1 MTIVIINIY
10 GDFRFYLPTGKS
22 EIIPLSVQKCHL
34 TERLEAKSQSDF
46 LLAG

>member
-10 GDFRFYLPTGKS
+10 GDLLFNLPTGKS
-22 EIIPLSVQKCHL
+22 EIIPLSVQKCHTL
-34 TERLEAKSQSDF
+34 RLEAKSQSDF